1 MTAIY
6 RILAVIVACACIA
19 GIVRAS
25 SVHLGVHASADSQ
38 LRLAWSARP
47 ERVEDCRQR
56 TEEELARLPQH
67 MRQPLACEG
76 TTAEYRL
83 QVSVA
88 GKPMVDRV
96 VRGGG
101 MRHDRRLY
109 VLEEVPIPPGDS
121 DVQVRF
127 DRMGAARPGASVAAP
142 HVESVPPHLDLEQR
156 IRFRPRQVVL
166 VTYSSE
172 ARNLVVTDRS
182 SEAAR

>member
-1 MTAIY
+1 MSAIY
-6 RILAVIVACACIA
+6 RVLAGVVACACIA
-19 GIVRAS
+19 VIVRAS
-25 SVHLGVHASADSQ
+25 SVHIPAHPSSDSQ

-56 TEEELARLPQH
+56 SEEELARLPQH

-88 GKPMVDRV
+88 GTLMVDRV

-109 VLEEVPIPPGDS
+109 VLEEVPIPPGDA
-121 DVQVRF
+121 DIQVRF
-127 DRMGAARPGASVAAP
+127 DRTGATRPNAPAAAP
-142 HVESVPPHLDLEQR
+142 HLESVPAHLELEQR
-156 IRFRPRQVVL
+156 IRFHPREVVL
-166 VTYSSE
+166 VTYSSDT
-172 ARNLVVTDRS
+172 RNLIVTYRPSARS
-182 SEAAR
+182 Q